1 MAALFRKF
9 QELKRVKRTG
19 WIDRGMAA
27 NEVESVA
34 DHSVL
39 TALIAWIA
47 SRDDP
52 ALDAERVLKLA
63 LIHDLAEAI
72 VGDAPPYEP
81 EDVPDQ
87 ANADALRDFFSVR
100 HVRTVENK
108 RAKQAAER
116 AAFADLAQL
125 MPPGARAEL
134 GPLWDEYQSQTTAEA
149 KFVKQVDRL
158 EAYLQSRHY
167 ARQYPNLPLQGFT
180 DMANHE
186 IDHPALTAIRD
197 ASGGHEVLPCESRL
211 GEDFVSH

>member
-39 TALIAWIA
+39 TALIA

-52 ALDAERVLKLA
+52 ALDADRVLKLA

-72 VGDAPPYEP
+72 VGDPPPYEAD
-81 EDVPDQ
+81 EVPDPSDV
-87 ANADALRDFFSVR
+87 DAIREFFSVR
-100 HVRTVENK
+100 HVRTAENK
-108 RAKQAAER
+108 RAKQVAEG
-116 AAFADLAQL
+116 AAFATLATL

-134 GPLWDEYQSQTTAEA
+134 GPLWDEYQSLTTAEA

-167 ARQYPNLPLQGFT
+167 ARQYPNLPVRGFT

-186 IDHPALTAIRD
+186 IDHPSLIAIRD
-197 ASGGHEVLPCESRL
+197 ASGGHEVLPYESRL